1 MTQRD
6 HFGPEYIRKE
16 LHTVGETLAQEVTAF
31 LIGGGAMSLRNL
43 KTTTKDIDLV
53 VTTDEEYERL
63 LAALTERGYEEVT
76 DLGENYRE
84 LGARL
89 CVRNDDGCQIDLF
102 NRQVANKLVFS
113 DGMDTRSESFLTH
126 GPLSV
131 HLTALEDIFLFKAVA
146 KRPDDIDDM
155 ATLVQTSLEFDT
167 IEAELDTQAEL
178 LGSDL
183 FVTYV
188 SESLAKLE
196 ERHGIQTPIDDVI
209 IERHAQYMSGF
220 EIRLELDEDGPT
232 PIPELADALGLDT
245 DTVEERVARLEE
257 RGFVR
262 LTPDGV
268 VDTGK
273 RERFDN

>member
-6 HFGPEYIRKE
+6 HFGPEYIRGE
-16 LHTVGETLAQEVTAF
+16 LHTIGETLAQEVTAF
-31 LIGGGAMSLRNL
+31 LIGGGAMSLRDL
-43 KTTTKDIDLV
+43 KATTKDIDLV

-63 LAALTERGYEEVT
+63 LAALTERGYEEVS

-113 DGMDTRSESFLTH
+113 DGMEARSESFLIH

-131 HLTALEDIFLFKAVA
+131 SLTAFEDIFLFKTVA
-146 KRPDDIDDM
+146 KRPDYIDDM
-155 ATLVQTSLEFDT
+155 ATLVRTGLEFDI

-196 ERHGIQTPIDDVI
+196 ARHGIQTPIDDVVVDRYT
-209 IERHAQYMSGF
+209 EYMNEF
-220 EIRLELDEDGPT
+220 EIRVKLDEEEPT
-232 PIPELADALGLDT
+232 PIRELADVLDLER
-245 DTVEERVARLEE
+245 DVVAERVARLEE
-257 RGFVR
+257 HGFVR
-262 LTPDGV
+262 LTSDGV
-268 VDTGK
+268 LDTGK
-273 RERFDN
+273 RDRFDN